1 MSHLR
6 KEEKEKENYL
16 DDDYNDDD
24 LVDLRGNGDLTLI
37 SCTLQRLLD

>member
-6 KEEKEKENYL
+6 KEKKEKENYL
-16 DDDYNDDD
+16 YDDDNDDD

-37 SCTLQRLLD
+37 SCTDS